1 MIPQPIDWFSKR
13 RPSALVL
20 AAVMSMV
27 LSGSVLT
34 PAVHAQSTPHW
45 MSHGRYRTSIASR
58 DSGAMMRLVRPLSE
72 TVEQS
77 VVQVYSGGQVVSLGT
92 VVSEDGYI
100 LTKRS
105 ELSGGDPVS
114 VRLPSGEKV
123 DARVAARKK
132 SNDLALL
139 KLHGGDEASWNI
151 KPATFSTVEP
161 PTGSFLISPGRDG
174 FTIGIGV
181 LGVPPRYVAHHGLLG
196 VNFYDAQTG
205 PAMVR
210 RVHPESGADN
220 AGLQDGDRILKI
232 NGLQLLGSESAVNTL
247 KKMYPGDVVRLTI
260 MRGENTLELDAQM
273 SDKALLME
281 SENDAKVNGP
291 RNMRLSGFD
300 SVIQHDTVLAP
311 NQCGGPLLDSHGHVI
326 GINIARAGRVVSYA
340 LPSALVTAEMVEML
354 EEARRPRE

>member
-1 MIPQPIDWFSKR
+1 MKQNPIDRFSKHC
-13 RPSALVL
+13 PPAFVLMALV
-20 AAVMSMV
+20 SMV
-27 LSGSVLT
+27 LSIGGVA
-34 PAVHAQSTPHW
+34 PAVFAQSTPHW
-45 MSHGRYRTSIASR
+45 MGQGRYQTSIASR

-72 TVEQS
+72 MVEHS
-77 VVQVYSGGQVVSLGT
+77 VVQVYSGGQVVALGT

-105 ELSGGDPVS
+105 ELSGGEPVS
-114 VRLPSGEKV
+114 VRLPNGQKV
-123 DARVAARKK
+123 DARVAARRK

-139 KLHGGDEASWNI
+139 KLHGGDEANWNI
-151 KPATFSTVEP
+151 QPATFSTVDP
-161 PTGSFLISPGRDG
+161 PTGSFLVSPGRDG

-181 LGVPPRYVAHHGLLG
+181 LGVPARYIAHQGRLG
-196 VNFYDAQTG
+196 VNFYDAPSG

-232 NGLQLLGSESAVNTL
+232 NGLQLLGSQSAINTL
-247 KKMYPGDVVRLTI
+247 GKMYPGDVVRLTI
-260 MRGENTLELDAQM
+260 KRGDNTLELDALMCDQ
-273 SDKALLME
+273 ALLME

-291 RNMRLSGFD
+291 RNVRLSGFD

-311 NQCGGPLLDSHGHVI
+311 NQCGGPLLDSQGRVI

-340 LPSALVTAEMVEML
+340 LPSSLVTAEMIGML
-354 EEARRPRE
+354 EEARRPSE